1 MKINI
6 IENNKTLYHI
16 VHSVLSTE
24 CERYACMELQKYI
37 YNSTN
42 TLIPVFSD
50 KCDKRSKIEAKANK
64 RSRTFPFNFCSIKFN
79 LKGEVFGERT
89 KILQVNLQNVIVFL
103 LG

>member
-16 VHSVLSTE
+16 VHSVLSSE

-42 TLIPVFSD
+42 TLIPVSL
-50 KCDKRSKIEAKANK
+50 I
-64 RSRTFPFNFCSIKFN
+64 
-79 LKGEVFGERT
+79 
-89 KILQVNLQNVIVFL
+89 NVIKDQKKL
-103 LG
+103 LLVLQEIVI